1 MLGRFGVRSTVVIA
15 LAMFFALG
23 CVGVANGYDEIVGYP
38 PVSHSGG
45 DCETCHVPLTGV
57 REACGGSGAQCHTMF
72 IGYLDAASGKGPH
85 GLYSKTSDRCGA
97 CHTVHASTG
106 AKLLPAATVTSSCF
120 VCHDGTGG
128 RGVYGAIYARTS
140 VQPQGG
146 HRYNQVTS
154 VPGGSSTNGGS
165 SSTLVFKGDGG
176 TLSCGDCHS
185 PHDSNTV
192 TPYRVERWRSS
203 YSNVRVN
210 PLTPGLTYR
219 NATTSHLLRRNP
231 GGSTA
236 TATVYGSDWCLACHA
251 GRGNTGSLHNHPV
264 DTTLTA
270 GGDPFTYDS
279 VALLA
284 SDTMTDTTVLGS
296 MAETNRGYLMPFPR
310 TPEQGTHT
318 PICQQCHEDTRNVG
332 VLSAAGTQAQ
342 PLPSTI

>member
-1 MLGRFGVRSTVVIA
+1 MIRHLGARLIVTLA
-15 LAMFFALG
+15 LAVLFSLG
-23 CVGVANGYDEIVGYP
+23 CAGVAFAYDEP
-38 PVSHSGG
+38 NNAAEHHTEPCS
-45 DCETCHVPLTGV
+45 TCHRPLTGTA
-57 REACGGSGAQCHTMF
+57 ACTAGCHPIHGGP
-72 IGYLDAASGKGPH
+72 DATSGKGPH

-128 RGVYGAIYARTS
+128 RGVYGAILARTS

-146 HRYNQVTS
+146 HRYNQVSS

-192 TPYRVERWRSS
+192 TPYRVERWRTPQ
-203 YSNVRVN
+203 SNTN
-210 PLTPGLTYR
+210 DHSAPGLTYR

-310 TPEQGTHT
+310 T
-318 PICQQCHEDTRNVG
+318 
-332 VLSAAGTQAQ
+332 
-342 PLPSTI
+342 